1 MTFKQM
7 PEFQP
12 FSRAVQR
19 AIDRVEVLHGSGIFY
34 ISSKGSSARIRA
46 NERNPA
52 MHIVFFGAGEDEA
65 SWEALARNE
74 AMGWGVALGGA
85 LLALGA
91 AVTAPI
97 WVPAGVVGGGAMAA
111 VGAVAAGVGAGAA
124 SYKMGALVGGYQMG
138 NKQAYLDTVGGK
150 GLKTV
155 EFLSDV
161 VGLATGLAGIPGLI
175 KNVKHFNALQKL
187 GTMKPLEV
195 LSKLRPDELADV
207 EAALLHGF
215 RNKTPQMA
223 AFFQRQGI
231 HSEAELL
238 AIMHS
243 LRAGTG
249 AGSKAMTHYVKK
261 HIPMAILNANI
272 RKALQQELFN
282 GAGFGLGVAG
292 SAQYGAVKTGWD
304 ESKGLRNGLGSHTGA
319 MANGRPGRV
328 SRETVTLK
336 DGDSALEVWWAI
348 FQNDPTFAH

>member
-19 AIDRVEVLHGSGIFY
+19 AIDRVDVLRESGIFY
-34 ISSKGSSARIRA
+34 ISSSGRSARIRA
-46 NERNPA
+46 NGRNPA

-91 AVTAPI
+91 AVTATI
-97 WVPAGVVGGGAMAA
+97 WVPAGAVGGGVVAG
-111 VGAVAAGVGAGAA
+111 VGAIAAGVGAGAA

-155 EFLSDV
+155 EFWSDV
-161 VGLATGLAGIPGLI
+161 IGLATGLAGVPGLI
-175 KNVKHFNALQKL
+175 KNVKHFNALRKL
-187 GTMKPLEV
+187 GTTNPLEV
-195 LSKLRPDELADV
+195 LSRLRPDELADV

-215 RNKTPQMA
+215 RNKTPQMT

-231 HSEAELL
+231 QSEAELL
-238 AIMHS
+238 ALMHS
-243 LRAGTG
+243 LRTGG
-249 AGSKAMTHYVKK
+249 AGSKATTHYVKK

-282 GAGFGLGVAG
+282 GSGLGLGIAG
-292 SAQYGAVKTGWD
+292 SGQYGAVKTTWD
-304 ESKGLRNGLGSHTGA
+304 ESKGLRNGMGSHTGT

-336 DGDSALEVWWAI
+336 DGDASLEVWWAI